1 MGEDEENCIK
11 IECKEEKGEEI
22 GRLWEEGVYGDEILK
37 MVKKKEKNGCAFEV
51 GVGFCEVGCMM
62 KMKKTVFVKK
72 METFGCFWK
81 PLEWDCGSFYSR

>member
-1 MGEDEENCIK
+1 
-11 IECKEEKGEEI
+11 
-22 GRLWEEGVYGDEILK
+22 